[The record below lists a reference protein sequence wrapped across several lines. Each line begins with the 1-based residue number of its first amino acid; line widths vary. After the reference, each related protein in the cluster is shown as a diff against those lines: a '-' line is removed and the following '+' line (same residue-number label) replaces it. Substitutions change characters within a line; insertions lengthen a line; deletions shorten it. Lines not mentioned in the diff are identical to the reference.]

1 MMNDIKIQNK
11 MLIIKATET
20 PLRMWKRR
28 LIVALTDDEKQKC
41 KSMIKKYK

>member
-1 MMNDIKIQNK
+1 MNDLKIQKK

-28 LIVALTDDEKQKC
+28 LIVALSDDEKQKC